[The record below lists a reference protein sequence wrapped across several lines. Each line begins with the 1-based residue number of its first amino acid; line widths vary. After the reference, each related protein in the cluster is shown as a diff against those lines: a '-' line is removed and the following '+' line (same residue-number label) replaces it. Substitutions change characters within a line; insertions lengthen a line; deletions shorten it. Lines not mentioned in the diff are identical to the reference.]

1 MISRIKYIMAMV
13 IAISMFAIPQ
23 VAETV
28 SSDTVSFDSQ
38 EVEDKVQTGCRIMR
52 STILI
57 PNKNIDI

>member
-1 MISRIKYIMAMV
+1 MINKKYNIIMA
-13 IAISMFAIPQ
+13 IAILIFAIPQ

-28 SSDTVSFDSQ
+28 SSDTVSINSQ

>member
-1 MISRIKYIMAMV
+1 MISRIKYIIVTV
-13 IAISMFAIPQ
+13 IAISIFAIPQ
-23 VAETV
+23 TAETV
-28 SSDTVSFDSQ
+28 LTDTVSFDSQ

>member
-1 MISRIKYIMAMV
+1 MINKKYNIIMA
-13 IAISMFAIPQ
+13 IAILIFAIPQ